1 MGKTLLTEDPA
12 MRHHGFAS
20 RIAAAASAI
29 ALAASVLGT
38 SAVSAQDRP
47 ADLTVL
53 PPVPTDFQPPR
64 TAWGDPDISN
74 SYQVEYLNNA
84 RVLFQRPAEYG
95 NRFWQTDEEH
105 ARRVAAAERSD
116 GNFTQANENGIGA
129 GGTPGR
135 AGWAS

>member
-1 MGKTLLTEDPA
+1 MTRRSLATRL
-12 MRHHGFAS
+12 
-20 RIAAAASAI
+20 AAAASAL
-29 ALAASVLGT
+29 ALLAGSPGAA
-38 SAVSAQDRP
+38 AQERP
-47 ADLTVL
+47 ADLTEL